1 MGHHPKTATPSY
13 NLLGVINKAT
23 SVADICKAFA
33 KKWHASGRNT
43 SNHRDK
49 PESKFISINEA
60 KRAISS
66 RKRDKHTATFDVD
79 NQNTP
84 KGSGRKTPESLEQDD
99 EEELVISGPRLLSR
113 TTSRLTTSPKL
124 SKSFSRKGNKTPKAS
139 DFYAHLERSTSFS
152 SSQTNDLLGTSS
164 KRIATPIIFSESISR
179 RKPPPVEKRL
189 ECTLEELCYGCTKE
203 VKITR
208 EILSNTGLIIQ
219 EEEYVT
225 IKVKPEW
232 RRGTKIT
239 FEGKGD
245 ERPGSLPADVIFV
258 IEEKKHPM
266 FKREGDDLELGVQIP
281 LVQALTGCTITVPT
295 LGGGEMFLNLD
306 DEIIYPGLEKT
317 IPRQGMPKYNDNQG
331 QRGNLRLRF
340 LVGFPTD
347 LSEEQRSQVASI
359 LRDCC

>member
-1 MGHHPKTATPSY
+1 MGHHPKSATPSY
-13 NLLGVINKAT
+13 NLLGVISKAT
-23 SVADICKAFA
+23 NVADICKAFA
-33 KKWHASGRNT
+33 KKWHVAGRNT

-66 RKRDKHTATFDVD
+66 RKRDKQTATFDVD

-84 KGSGRKTPESLEQDD
+84 KGSSRKTLPESLEQDED
-99 EEELVISGPRLLSR
+99 EELFISGPRLLSR
-113 TTSRLTTSPKL
+113 TTSRLAISPKF
-124 SKSFSRKGNKTPKAS
+124 SKSSSRKGNKTPRAA

-152 SSQTNDLLGTSS
+152 GTQSHDLLGTSS
-164 KRIATPIIFSESISR
+164 KRTATPIILSESISR

-245 ERPGSLPADVIFV
+245 ERPGCLPADVIFV
-258 IEEKKHPM
+258 IEEKKHSM

-295 LGGGEMFLNLD
+295 LGGGEMILNLD

-317 IPRQGMPKYNDNQG
+317 IPGQGMPNNQG
-331 QRGNLRLRF
+331 QRGDLRLRF